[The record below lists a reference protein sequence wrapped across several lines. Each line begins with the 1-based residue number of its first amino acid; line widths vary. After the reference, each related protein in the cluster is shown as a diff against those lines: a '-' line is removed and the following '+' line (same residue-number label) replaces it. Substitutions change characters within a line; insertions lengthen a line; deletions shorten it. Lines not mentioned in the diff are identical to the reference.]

1 MVKNEM
7 VKDEEIII
15 IIIIIDCIALIDNIA
30 KLIIYR

>member
-7 VKDEEIII
+7 VKDEEII